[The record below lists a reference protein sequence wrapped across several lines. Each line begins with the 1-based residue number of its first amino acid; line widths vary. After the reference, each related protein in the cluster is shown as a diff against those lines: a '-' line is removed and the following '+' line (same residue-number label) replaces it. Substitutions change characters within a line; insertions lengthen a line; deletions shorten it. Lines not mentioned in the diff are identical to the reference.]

1 MNTPRILLMCLVGIV
16 VTGCAS
22 DPVAEQNRAT
32 RLMNYKIQVYGP
44 ACEKLGYAKD
54 SDPWRE
60 CIQREYEQT
69 VMRQRS
75 QWNYPSYDPIFG
87 PPYYYRPCYPVKG
100 GWRCQ

>member
-1 MNTPRILLMCLVGIV
+1 MNIRNYLLICLVPILA
-16 VTGCAS
+16 GCAS

-32 RLMNYKIQVYGP
+32 KLMNYKIQVYGP

-69 VMRQRS
+69 VMRQRP
-75 QWNYPSYDPIFG
+75 QWNYPSYNPYFG